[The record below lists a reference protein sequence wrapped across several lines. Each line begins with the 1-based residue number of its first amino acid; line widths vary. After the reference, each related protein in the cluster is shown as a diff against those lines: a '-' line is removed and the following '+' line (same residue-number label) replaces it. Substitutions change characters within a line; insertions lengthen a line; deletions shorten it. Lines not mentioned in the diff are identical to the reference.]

1 MEIAS
6 FTDPCEEHFHIFM
19 PSSFPLKAVKGGL
32 WILHGMRRLMRSPL
46 CVKMDQWNKTR
57 KLLAEPG
64 CTPEWDDSW
73 VGQWDRRWVGV
84 NSKRESAVV
93 PPPLSPPSLLP
104 LFLWFLLT
112 KIDLGTFAHWW
123 IFFFFSFPLCFKAR
137 YEKLPHSNGLA
148 LIIWQKLSLH
158 TAVLGPS
165 YRVQTMHMGTAEASH
180 GILISRA
187 LKSLGNN
194 TNQINKINGGRCFK
208 WINAKI

>member
-93 PPPLSPPSLLP
+93 PLLYLLP
-104 LFLWFLLT
+104 LFFLFSFDFCWPKSTWGHLLT
-112 KIDLGTFAHWW
+112 DGS
-123 IFFFFSFPLCFKAR
+123 FFFSFPLCFKAR

-165 YRVQTMHMGTAEASH
+165 YRVQTMHMGTAEALH

-187 LKSLGNN
+187 PKSLGNN

-208 WINAKI
+208 WIHAKI